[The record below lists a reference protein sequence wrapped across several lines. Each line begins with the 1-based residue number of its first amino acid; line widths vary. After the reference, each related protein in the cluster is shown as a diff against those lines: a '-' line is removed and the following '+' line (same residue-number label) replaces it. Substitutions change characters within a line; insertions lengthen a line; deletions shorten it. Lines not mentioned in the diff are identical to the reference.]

1 MAHVIVSGLAEILA
15 DHEDKLAAAQAWC
28 EQQNI
33 GSIEHAWPRPTDDF
47 SSPLHDLRRSV
58 VDAKRWAPG
67 WKPQRWQ
74 EYYHTG
80 PGFPEAEGPAQD
92 PRIINEHSRPMSP
105 MGDFSSDDE
114 DADEP
119 VPAPAE
125 ADPEEDAELICRPRT
140 IGGIP
145 QTRE

>member
-1 MAHVIVSGLAEILA
+1 
-15 DHEDKLAAAQAWC
+15 
-28 EQQNI
+28 
-33 GSIEHAWPRPTDDF
+33 
-47 SSPLHDLRRSV
+47 
-58 VDAKRWAPG
+58 
-67 WKPQRWQ
+67 
-74 EYYHTG
+74 
-80 PGFPEAEGPAQD
+80 
-92 PRIINEHSRPMSP
+92 MSP

-119 VPAPAE
+119 APAPAE